1 VSTHVL
7 QSMSISR
14 SLQPS
19 QKYITW
25 VSDNKVSWTLNAPGV
40 GPDPTVEIS
49 ARQVSQEPMV
59 GLARAVG
66 YLVTLMVLP

>member
-1 VSTHVL
+1 
-7 QSMSISR
+7 MSFHPCHFR

-59 GLARAVG
+59 GLARL
-66 YLVTLMVLP
+66 LVTS

>member
-1 VSTHVL
+1 
-7 QSMSISR
+7 MSFHPCHFPLIEV
-14 SLQPS
+14 S

-40 GPDPTVEIS
+40 GPDPSVEIS

-59 GLARAVG
+59 GFTRL
-66 YLVTLMVLP
+66 LVTS